1 MYGKLAAMKF
11 RWILAWCVAFC
22 AAASAAELKVVS
34 MHPLIG
40 DLLKR
45 VGGDKI
51 EVVDL
56 IGAKGDPHS
65 FKPRT
70 EDIAAVVGVK
80 VYFVSG
86 MGLEG
91 YLPELRSI
99 LPAEVRIVEVGAN
112 LPALRGACEHEEHG
126 HDHNHELDPHWW
138 HSVDLFRR
146 ATTLVADE
154 LSKELPSER
163 QAFEANAMAYRKH
176 LDELEKWLKREVV
189 KIPKDRRKL
198 VTTHSAFQY
207 FCKAYGFESFAVQGV
222 NREQMPGA
230 KELAELMK
238 SLKNEK
244 VAAIFPER
252 ESNPKIL
259 TSLTQDTGIKLG
271 GELIADGRGS
281 LSYEEMMRANVTTIV
296 SALSA
301 E

>member
-1 MYGKLAAMKF
+1 MKL
-11 RWILAWCVAFC
+11 RLILAGCVAFS
-22 AAASAAELKVVS
+22 AMASAAELKVVS
-34 MHPLIG
+34 MHPLLT
-40 DLLKR
+40 DLLR
-45 VGGDKI
+45 QVGGEKI

-56 IGAKGDPHS
+56 IGTKGDPHS
-65 FKPRT
+65 FEPRT
-70 EDIAAVVGVK
+70 EDIAAVVAAK

-91 YLPELRSI
+91 YLPKLRSI
-99 LPAEVRIVEVGAN
+99 LPAGVRIVEVGST
-112 LPALRGACEHEEHG
+112 LPALQGVCEHEEHD

-146 ATTLVADE
+146 ATSLIAEE
-154 LSKELPSER
+154 LSKELPAES
-163 QAFEANAMAYRKH
+163 QVFVTNATAYRMQ

-189 KIPKDRRKL
+189 KIPKNHRKL
-198 VTTHSAFQY
+198 ATTHSAFQY

-222 NREQMPGA
+222 NREQMPSA
-230 KELAELMK
+230 ADLAELMK
-238 SLKNEK
+238 SLKDEK

-271 GELIADGRGS
+271 GELIADGRGV
-281 LSYEEMMRANVTTIV
+281 LSYEEMMRTNVTVIV
-296 SALSA
+296 SSLSA

>member
-1 MYGKLAAMKF
+1 MCGRLAAMKF

-40 DLLKR
+40 DLLKQ

-65 FKPRT
+65 FEPRT
-70 EDIAAVVGVK
+70 EDIAAVAGAK
-80 VYFVSG
+80 VYFISG

-91 YLPELRSI
+91 YLPKLRSI
-99 LPAEVRIVEVGAN
+99 LPAGVRIVEVGAT
-112 LPALRGACEHEEHG
+112 LPALHGVCEHEEHD
-126 HDHNHELDPHWW
+126 HDDNHELDPHWW

-146 ATTLVADE
+146 ATSLVAEE
-154 LSKELPSER
+154 LSKELPAER
-163 QAFEANAMAYRKH
+163 QAFEVNATAYRKQ
-176 LDELEKWLKREVV
+176 LDELEKWLKREIV
-189 KIPKDRRKL
+189 KIPKDHRKL
-198 VTTHSAFQY
+198 ATTHSAFQY

-230 KELAELMK
+230 KELAKLMK
-238 SLKNEK
+238 SLKDEK

-271 GELIADGRGS
+271 GELIADGRGVV
-281 LSYEEMMRANVTTIV
+281 SYEEMMRANVTAIV
-296 SALSA
+296 AELSA
-301 E
+301 K